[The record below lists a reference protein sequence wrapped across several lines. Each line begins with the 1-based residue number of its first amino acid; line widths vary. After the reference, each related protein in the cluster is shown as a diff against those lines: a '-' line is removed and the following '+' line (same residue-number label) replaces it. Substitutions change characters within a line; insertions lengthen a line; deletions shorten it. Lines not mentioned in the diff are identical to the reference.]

1 MATSTEFR
9 AYVLDLLEPHV
20 TVTAR
25 NMFGGV
31 GVYTEGAIFALMT
44 SDDVLY
50 FKADE
55 ETRPMFEAAEMPQF
69 MKMPYFQV
77 PAEVME
83 STEEMG
89 QWVAQAV
96 QVAQRAAKKK
106 KKK

>member
-1 MATSTEFR
+1 MATSVEFKE
-9 AYVLDLLEPHV
+9 YVLELLEPHV

-31 GVYTEGAIFALMT
+31 GVYAQGTMFALLT

-55 ETRPMFEAAEMPQF
+55 ETRPLFAKAGMPQF

-77 PAEVME
+77 PVEVME
-83 STEEMG
+83 SSEEMA
-89 QWVAQAV
+89 QWVARAV
-96 QVAQRAAKKK
+96 TVAQRTAKKK
-106 KKK
+106 K